1 MRGTMELIAIEI
13 ICLVITVATL
23 VMMTRTSFTVDGT
36 RITPFIRSYIAFI
49 IYLSS
54 AIIIHLQGAQVI
66 ALMPALLKTLF
77 FLHIFVI
84 PVFIIIWFSDTERR
98 ILQSTTKRSILITQ
112 IVLVAFFV
120 AASLI
125 DIPRSHLF
133 VFNGAGV
140 WEGGNGV
147 WLMLALSTVLTLIS
161 YGSFLLFRVMLT
173 RFNLFGLLVTSIT
186 VITSLFFYAFFAH
199 PYLFST
205 VGTSILYSAF
215 WSGSV
220 ELTRPLTKIPN
231 YTSCRNRLRQLT
243 SMRENTIFMIDIEN
257 FRLIN
262 DRYGTAIG
270 DRVLAAF
277 AASSSLVGT
286 RLPPFPT
293 ASPSYQNGSAI
304 PKLSES
310 STPSAPRRHRDGN

>member
-1 MRGTMELIAIEI
+1 M
-13 ICLVITVATL
+13 C
-23 VMMTRTSFTVDGT
+23 
-36 RITPFIRSYIAFI
+36 
-49 IYLSS
+49 SS
-54 AIIIHLQGAQVI
+54 DL
-66 ALMPALLKTLF
+66 

-205 VGTSILYSAF
+205 VGTSILLFSF
-215 WSGSV
+215 LEWQRR
-220 ELTRPLTKIPN
+220 ELTLDPLTKIPN

-243 SMRENTIFMIDIEN
+243 FHMRENTIFMIDIEN

-270 DRVLAAF
+270 GQDPVDRKSV
-277 AASSSLVGT
+277 V
-286 RLPPFPT
+286 
-293 ASPSYQNGSAI
+293 
-304 PKLSES
+304 
-310 STPSAPRRHRDGN
+310 